1 MASLLL
7 KSTMKLFNFFKIK
20 SNKTDVQVEI
30 KRSTENHGKVNNPEV
45 KIDYNSSTTLIEVLN
60 FIKDHS
66 LELGIQLNKPA
77 TDTDIENLKNIK
89 IELSEDFKVLY
100 KFCNGF
106 ETNEDIFRLIPLD
119 EIIENGKDNYLISD
133 HSFHFTEYLIYC
145 DMWSVDINPKN
156 IEEYKLYN
164 KADEVVVLTNSITE
178 FLCVFINKGLYDG
191 LYEWGEEKS
200 NNKLRG

>member
-77 TDTDIENLKNIK
+77 N
-89 IELSEDFKVLY
+89 
-100 KFCNGF
+100 
-106 ETNEDIFRLIPLD
+106 
-119 EIIENGKDNYLISD
+119 
-133 HSFHFTEYLIYC
+133 
-145 DMWSVDINPKN
+145 
-156 IEEYKLYN
+156 
-164 KADEVVVLTNSITE
+164 
-178 FLCVFINKGLYDG
+178 
-191 LYEWGEEKS
+191 
-200 NNKLRG
+200 